1 MPAKPLGGGGAD
13 DKSDA
18 AVARRDPVVEADRQE
33 GSSGQDGAAADA
45 DDRDDEEADEED
57 DDDDGEGRRRL
68 PEVDAVALPRPTAK
82 PKRAGKGGSKKRKAP
97 ADNGSKTIQGLMAMR
112 RHGRPMARKDGEPSP
127 RKSKHQKSPAAAA
140 TTSADAEADRA
151 SGQGGPADESIITE
165 IKDRSS
171 LQLLRVAG
179 VSNFVISDELTSMIT
194 THLARNPDL
203 RHFWIENV
211 FSDGK
216 FEIDI
221 VPVDRCVDCTSEI
234 EWVDRTRHVLRSAP
248 VAAVA
253 SMTYWD
259 LLAACRLKGC
269 TPIAVKRYG
278 TNETHKWIFNPREK
292 DMPLGLCAEDLV
304 VVLAAKEGH

>member
-1 MPAKPLGGGGAD
+1 MLEEGGGLKALRNV
-13 DKSDA
+13 KIQHLTFNTVKKRHLEEVLLRSDA
-18 AVARRDPVVEADRQE
+18 PAYDAVLVFSDDIEGSNDFDARAVVCSMLIQSMRARR
-33 GSSGQDGAAADA
+33 
-45 DDRDDEEADEED
+45 
-57 DDDDGEGRRRL
+57 
-68 PEVDAVALPRPTAK
+68 
-82 PKRAGKGGSKKRKAP
+82 
-97 ADNGSKTIQGLMAMR
+97 
-112 RHGRPMARKDGEPSP
+112 
-127 RKSKHQKSPAAAA
+127 
-140 TTSADAEADRA
+140 
-151 SGQGGPADESIITE
+151 GQGGPADESIITE